1 MNVRLCGVLIST
13 VCFGQQAP
21 RMTPELQAQLAKA
34 PKAVEMFMPMRD
46 GVELAANV
54 YRPAGPG
61 PFPVILLR
69 TPYLKDNAREPLTA
83 EKYVEAGYAWVD
95 QDTRGKGHSRGS
107 IRLSRPI

>member
-1 MNVRLCGVLIST
+1 MTLRFCRVLIST
-13 VCFGQQAP
+13 ITCLAAGSVFAQEPQAGP
-21 RMTPELQAQLAKA
+21 AMTPELKARLAKA

-83 EKYVEAGYAWVD
+83 QKYVEAGYAWVD
-95 QDTRGKGHSRGS
+95 
-107 IRLSRPI
+107 